1 MFTLIKSFVSF
12 QNLHVAQQQEES
24 CFALTQEDN
33 WETFES
39 SSARKQQLLK
49 TERKDGKKK
58 SKTNKNEDLVKRNY
72 LSGYQ
77 LEKLN
82 IPSMLKIYCT
92 QTSSVVRC
100 Q

>member
-39 SSARKQQLLK
+39 SSARKQ
-49 TERKDGKKK
+49 
-58 SKTNKNEDLVKRNY
+58 
-72 LSGYQ
+72 
-77 LEKLN
+77 
-82 IPSMLKIYCT
+82 
-92 QTSSVVRC
+92 
-100 Q
+100 